1 MRRAAGRGRRARWS
15 ARLRTFVY
23 DNGLSLTLGAL
34 FIAFLVG
41 QSVAGFLVY
50 NAEQL
55 AHGAAPLSYGGYLL
69 TAHFAEATF
78 ENWESE
84 FLQMAAYVVLTA
96 VLIQRGSAESNDPDA
111 PERPAAPGRAA
122 PWPVR
127 RGGWVRRLYEHSLS
141 MALGLLFVASFVLHG
156 RAGAR
161 QYNAEQLQHG
171 EAPISVAA
179 YFATAQF
186 WFESLQNWQSEFL
199 AILAMVVLS
208 IFLREKGSA
217 ESKDVAAPHRKT
229 GA

>member
-1 MRRAAGRGRRARWS
+1 VRRRRADRAGRGWPAWLARRA
-15 ARLRTFVY
+15 Y
-23 DNGLSLTLGAL
+23 DNGLSLALAAL
-34 FIAFLVG
+34 FLAFLIG
-41 QSVAGFLVY
+41 QSLTGFQVN
-50 NAEQL
+50 NAERA
-55 AHGAAPLSYGGYLL
+55 AHAEPPLSYAAYLRSD
-69 TAHFAEATF
+69 HFAEATF

-96 VLIQRGSAESNDPDA
+96 MLIQRGSAESNDPDA
-111 PERPAAPGRAA
+111 SARQSAPGRAA

-127 RGGWVRRLYEHSLS
+127 RGGWVLRLYEHSLS
-141 MALGLLFVASFVLHG
+141 LALALLFFASFVLHG
-156 RAGAR
+156 LAGAR
-161 QYNAEQLQHG
+161 HYNAEQLQHG
-171 EAPISVAA
+171 ETPIGIVS

-217 ESKDVAAPHRKT
+217 ESKDVAAPHHKT